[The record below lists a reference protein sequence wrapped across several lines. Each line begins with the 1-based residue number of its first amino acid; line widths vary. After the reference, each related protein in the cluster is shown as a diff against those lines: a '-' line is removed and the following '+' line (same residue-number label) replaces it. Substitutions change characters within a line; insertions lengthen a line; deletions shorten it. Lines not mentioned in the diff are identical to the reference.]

1 MYVERARSR
10 DDPPSTPGAP
20 SMSRGS
26 SHHASQL
33 PLPPSSSTSSDG
45 PASRDVVIVADF
57 SELHYLADE
66 NWNFSAMHP
75 LNHIPLSLMEEKA
88 LWQYTRYVY
97 SNQVDTYMFDQLL
110 SGIAERIEEQWQIS
124 ISPDDLDLRFALR
137 WYRVEGTGR
146 STRPD
151 ASGSTS
157 TSPAPDLVLP
167 SWSSSTT
174 TTPAPPTTPLAP
186 MITSQTYG
194 ATPPSASGGP
204 IPSPFVPDTT
214 DGAPYHTFNQYSQER
229 RHPKH
234 QLMFTVV
241 EWNHGTPTASRDLMV
256 TETNLETGRPREH
269 QVEFSFFKLVGD
281 WNMAQRMGN
290 YWRQH
295 YGLDTYPVDTPP
307 TPPSTPTLPT
317 DALDTPI
324 AVAVQLIREMRNLP
338 LAASIDEYNN
348 QLLALVGGSGISPRL
363 SSVQLETLAVQFH
376 QLSQVTSVLEQQA
389 SNLNPSSPG
398 AADDSPDDHPLEDM
412 EDDPRL

>member
-1 MYVERARSR
+1 MYVERSRSR
-10 DDPPSTPGAP
+10 DDPPSTPRAP
-20 SMSRGS
+20 PMSWGS

-97 SNQVDTYMFDQLL
+97 SNQVDTYMFDQLR
-110 SGIAERIEEQWQIS
+110 SGIAERVEEQWQIS
-124 ISPDDLDLRFALR
+124 INPDDLDLR
-137 WYRVEGTGR
+137 YDE
-146 STRPD
+146 
-151 ASGSTS
+151 
-157 TSPAPDLVLP
+157 
-167 SWSSSTT
+167 
-174 TTPAPPTTPLAP
+174 
-186 MITSQTYG
+186 
-194 ATPPSASGGP
+194 
-204 IPSPFVPDTT
+204 
-214 DGAPYHTFNQYSQER
+214 NQ
-229 RHPKH
+229 
-234 QLMFTVV
+234 
-241 EWNHGTPTASRDLMV
+241 G
-256 TETNLETGRPREH
+256 LE
-269 QVEFSFFKLVGD
+269 VEFFFFKLVGD

-376 QLSQVTSVLEQQA
+376 QLAQVTSVLEQQA

-398 AADDSPDDHPLEDM
+398 AADHSPDDNPLEDM